1 MNRNFKKYNNYNDYC
16 TDSSSSDSKNNND
29 TSNLMLY
36 LVKSVNDNTNV
47 VSKLLTQIQTN
58 VQFQRSNDAS
68 SLENIGNNDVNVIGF
83 IDPDTISGAT
93 ANNESNLN
101 NTANAE
107 GNAISL
113 ALTLAIKNI
122 INQLGLVNITDN
134 NNS

>member
-1 MNRNFKKYNNYNDYC
+1 MAEYG
-16 TDSSSSDSKNNND
+16 
-29 TSNLMLY
+29 
-36 LVKSVNDNTNV
+36 NDNLNNTLASLIKAVNTNTNTIEEY
-47 VSKLLTQIQTN
+47 LTEVQENAQIQGSTDRTN
-58 VQFQRSNDAS
+58 LKD
-68 SLENIGNNDVNVIGF
+68 IGNNRVNVINY
-83 IDPDTISGAT
+83 IDPDTLSGAV